1 MSVLRPGPGDRAV
14 PAARDDR
21 AGHPADS
28 WSNQVIE
35 VGNLRVDV
43 YRLEADLGRGRVPL
57 TRLEFLFLQEL
68 IRHAG
73 RSVSK
78 GQLLSAVWG
87 YESDPGSNVVG
98 VCVRRLQDQARRPAH
113 QDHQGRGLPARRRLT
128 AHCAAPGIEITVM
141 SLSSLRLFFKDAFAT
156 R

>member
-1 MSVLRPGPGDRAV
+1 VSVVKAEPGHRAV
-14 PAARDDR
+14 PAAPAGR
-21 AGHPADS
+21 AGRPTDP
-28 WSNQVIE
+28 WSDQVIE
-35 VGNLRVDV
+35 VGSLRVDV
-43 YRLEADLGRGRVPL
+43 GRLEADLGRGRVPL

-98 VCVRRLQDQARRPAH
+98 VCVRRLRTKLGDQLIKTI
-113 QDHQGRGLPARRRLT
+113 RGEGYQL
-128 AHCAAPGIEITVM
+128 GVG
-141 SLSSLRLFFKDAFAT
+141 
-156 R
+156 